1 MQAGTTIRSIGAEF
15 RQTLSAGFGSPCAGV
30 IGAFSGPYIGGAET
44 AGFDAS
50 AGTDSGFA

>member
-1 MQAGTTIRSIGAEF
+1 MAGTTVRSIDARI
-15 RQTLSAGFGSPCAGV
+15 RQTLSAFRFGLCTGV
-30 IGAFSGPYIGGAET
+30 TGAFSGPCIGGAET